1 MKGAP
6 DFSMGS
12 TQRANAQTQSMNL
25 GAEPG
30 YPQGQQAQAAGQHG
44 QPAAPHGQ
52 PSQAATKEPKR
63 WSTGALA
70 AMLLA
75 GAVLASGTTAVV
87 LKETGNTSS
96 FSSSNTSL
104 NRTEN
109 ASHTTPREV
118 ADGTV
123 EAVAQKVLPS
133 VVSIR
138 VATPRSEGEGSGSII
153 SNDGLIMTNNHVVD
167 GAERGRSKIE
177 VLTND
182 GRTLPATVVA
192 TDPASDI
199 AVIKADGANDLQPI
213 AIGNSDDVQVG
224 QAVVAVGSPL
234 GLSAT
239 VTSGI
244 VSAKNRPV
252 QAAGERG
259 GEGSLIDAIQTDAAI
274 NPGNSGGALVN
285 MNGELV
291 GIPSVIASLG
301 SGSSDTAGSIGLG
314 FAIPSNQAQ
323 KISRQLI
330 DEGKVTKPVIGAQVN
345 TVSDMAGAEIAQVM
359 SGSPAEK
366 AGVKDGDVVTKV
378 NDRIVESGVGLIAA
392 IRSYNVGD
400 TVTLTLRPKGGGDE
414 RTVEVTL
421 AAE

>member
-1 MKGAP
+1 MV
-6 DFSMGS
+6 S
-12 TQRANAQTQSMNL
+12 TQRANAETQNMNL
-25 GAEPG
+25 GAAPG
-30 YPQGQQAQAAGQHG
+30 YPQDQQAQAAGQHG
-44 QPAAPHGQ
+44 QPAAPHIQ

-213 AIGNSDDVQVG
+213 SIGNSDDVQVG

>member
-1 MKGAP
+1 
-6 DFSMGS
+6 MGS
-12 TQRANAQTQSMNL
+12 TQRADAQTQSMNL

-30 YPQGQQAQAAGQHG
+30 YPHGQQGY
-44 QPAAPHGQ
+44 PAAPHIQ

-213 AIGNSDDVQVG
+213 SIGNSDDVQVG